1 MINLITQKSR
11 STKNKPSEDG
21 PGTRDIGGTF
31 DKKTKPCGGVKKHSI
46 TMRPGYGKPIEE
58 EERYLGT
65 EDLQPEAELISEPI
79 CFTGQAFEQHI
90 NWADK
95 GNTM

>member
-21 PGTRDIGGTF
+21 PGSRDIGGTF
-31 DKKTKPCGGVKKHSI
+31 DKKTKTTGN
-46 TMRPGYGKPIEE
+46 RPGYGKPIEDTE
-58 EERYLGT
+58 GYLGT
-65 EDLQPEAELISEPI
+65 EDLRPEAELISEPI

-90 NWADK
+90 NWADR